1 MSSSIRT
8 VMVGTSVTGASDQ
21 VVGNGLRVARACG
34 AKVHLVHAFQVPLT
48 YAYAGGTPY
57 GPPLYVPAAIESRR
71 EARRRLLAAQAARL
85 GIRGEEEDGR
95 TVTEGAPFLVL
106 ADAAAAAGADL
117 IVVGAAEGW
126 DWLKK
131 HLGSTA
137 DRVVRQASCPV
148 LVTRGELAV
157 PPRRVLAGIDLSPI
171 SGEALRRGLELVTA
185 MGGEPGH
192 GGSVKALLVVEI
204 EPLVLDTAYEAVAY
218 ARLDA
223 EAREQLVHFIAIH
236 CPDLLWR
243 VAPVLR
249 SGPSAA
255 AEILAL
261 ADEQES
267 DLIVMGTHGRR
278 GLPRL
283 LLGSV
288 AERVLRNSTRSVLL
302 VPGMRGER

>member
-8 VMVGTSVTGASDQ
+8 VVIGTSVTGASDQ
-21 VVGNGLRVARACG
+21 VVSNGLRVARACG
-34 AKVHLVHAFQVPLT
+34 AKVHLVHAFQVPL
-48 YAYAGGTPY
+48 AYGGETPY
-57 GPPLYVPAAIESRR
+57 GPPLYIPEAIESRR
-71 EARRRLLAAQAARL
+71 EARLRLLAAQAARL
-85 GIRGEEEDGR
+85 GIRSEEEDGR
-95 TVTEGAPFLVL
+95 TVAEGPAFLVL
-106 ADAAAAAGADL
+106 ADTAAAAGADL

-137 DRVVRQASCPV
+137 DRVVRRASCPV
-148 LVTRGELAV
+148 LVTRGELTV
-157 PPRRVLAGIDLSPI
+157 PPRRVLVGLDLSPI
-171 SGEALRRGLELVTA
+171 SGEALQRGLELVA
-185 MGGEPGH
+185 GMGGGPGH
-192 GGSVKALLVVEI
+192 GGSAKALLVVEV

-243 VAPVLR
+243 VTPVLR

-261 ADEQES
+261 SDEQEA

-288 AERVLRNSTRSVLL
+288 AERVLRNATRSVLL
-302 VPGMRGER
+302 VPGVRPGR